1 MFKNIYR
8 ILFLTYFLLTLIIC
22 NLAVADW
29 SSVIAISPTTGKVA
43 IAGDTV
49 EFPINVQKGYDYE
62 EESWCTF
69 SVVDIPQ
76 GWNAGFYEDDEQIT
90 SLNFPEY
97 DDDEE
102 DEREIILRI
111 KSSQSATNG
120 LYSIWVR
127 FVPDEGEV
135 ILREYAVKID
145 NNADI
150 NLELYSDIPGLQT
163 SPADPVD
170 FVVTVTNDYKHRIT
184 INLDVDEKPAN
195 WSVQLLET
203 EDEKYRIK
211 KQSIEESSTQN
222 FIVRVNPPVNTEN
235 GMYSIIVSATPE
247 NSNQSVSQLLEVYID
262 EELEKNE
269 ALEIIPQ
276 SLNLTLNPGSETE
289 VSVTLK
295 NTGLQAIENVELQL
309 QEDTGIST
317 EIKTFGAIEELEAGE
332 SVKIPI
338 EISARADASS
348 GPKEILMRAT
358 SDTINSEDGKI
369 IVNVEKS
376 ESSGYIGITMI
387 VVAFVILGIIIYKF
401 GRR

>member
-1 MFKNIYR
+1 M
-8 ILFLTYFLLTLIIC
+8 
-22 NLAVADW
+22 
-29 SSVIAISPTTGKVA
+29 
-43 IAGDTV
+43 
-49 EFPINVQKGYDYE
+49 
-62 EESWCTF
+62 
-69 SVVDIPQ
+69 
-76 GWNAGFYEDDEQIT
+76 
-90 SLNFPEY
+90 
-97 DDDEE
+97 
-102 DEREIILRI
+102 
-111 KSSQSATNG
+111 
-120 LYSIWVR
+120 R

-369 IVNVEKS
+369 IVNVEK
-376 ESSGYIGITMI
+376 IR
-387 VVAFVILGIIIYKF
+387 K
-401 GRR
+401 